1 MVTMSKLM
9 KSVSKSAFALLAL
22 GLLSAPLASPV
33 LAQTTSNGITTQE
46 AAASD
51 AFPGLKGFLNLPAAE
66 RSQINLYYAARIKR
80 ADPSAV
86 KITLTHNGQSQPL
99 HVGADGRITPLPT
112 REQLNGGAKIKI
124 SGPASG
130 SYAMKLHV
138 FSTQPNGKTYDAP
151 ALATGIKQANSAM
164 GKIAGALALMLP
176 KLDRVY
182 FVSGGTGEVEFA
194 NGQKK
199 PLPKT
204 TSAGEYPAGTP
215 YFVPSQMTGATK
227 LHFSNTVSMAHY
239 DNPPK

>member
-1 MVTMSKLM
+1 MSKLM
-9 KSVSKSAFALLAL
+9 KTLSKAVLAVTLVSS
-22 GLLSAPLASPV
+22 PLM
-33 LAQTTSNGITTQE
+33 AQTTDNGVTTQE

-51 AFPGLKGFLNLPAAE
+51 AFPGLKGFLNLPAAD

-86 KITLTHNGQSQPL
+86 KIILTHNGQSQPL
-99 HVGADGRITPLPT
+99 HVGPDGRITPLPT

-138 FSTQPNGKTYDAP
+138 FSTQPNGKTYDA
-151 ALATGIKQANSAM
+151 AGLITGIKQGNAAM
-164 GKIAGALALMLP
+164 SKIAGPLALMLP

-182 FVSGGTGEVEFA
+182 FIGGGNGEAEFA

-204 TSAGEYPAGTP
+204 TSAGEYPTGTP
-215 YFVPSQMTGATK
+215 YFVPSQMSGATR
-227 LHFSNTVSMAHY
+227 LLFSNTVTLAHY
-239 DNPPK
+239 DNAPK

>member
-1 MVTMSKLM
+1 MSKLM
-9 KSVSKSAFALLAL
+9 KTVSKAVLAL
-22 GLLSAPLASPV
+22 TLVSSPLM
-33 LAQTTSNGITTQE
+33 AQTTANGVTTQE

-51 AFPGLKGFLNLPAAE
+51 AFPGLKGFLNLPAAD

-86 KITLTHNGQSQPL
+86 KITLTHNGQSQLL
-99 HVGADGRITPLPT
+99 HIAADGRITPLPT

-138 FSTQPNGKTYDAP
+138 FSTQPNSKTYDANG
-151 ALATGIKQANSAM
+151 LTTGIKQANSAM

-182 FVSGGTGEVEFA
+182 FVGGGNGEAEFA
-194 NGQKK
+194 GGQKK

-204 TSAGEYPAGTP
+204 TSSGEYPAGTP
-215 YFVPSQMTGATK
+215 YFVPSQMNGATR
-227 LHFSNTVSMAHY
+227 LHFSNTVSLAHY
-239 DNPPK
+239 DNAPK

>member
-1 MVTMSKLM
+1 MMVPMSKFLKTLSKAILAVALVSSPLM
-9 KSVSKSAFALLAL
+9 
-22 GLLSAPLASPV
+22 
-33 LAQTTSNGITTQE
+33 AQTTNNGVTTQE

-51 AFPGLKGFLNLPAAE
+51 AFPGLKGFLNLPAAD

-80 ADPSAV
+80 ADPAAV

-99 HVGADGRITPLPT
+99 HVAADGRITPLPT
-112 REQLNGGAKIKI
+112 REQLNGGAKITI

-138 FSTQPNGKTYDAP
+138 FSTQPNGKTYDANG
-151 ALATGIKQANSAM
+151 LTTGIKQANSAM

-182 FVSGGTGEVEFA
+182 FVGGGNGEAEFA

-204 TSAGEYPAGTP
+204 TSSGEYPAGTP
-215 YFVPSQMTGATK
+215 YFVPAQMAGATR
-227 LHFSNTVSMAHY
+227 LHFSSTVSLAHY
-239 DNPPK
+239 DNAPK